1 MLLVC
6 GRGSNRYY
14 QTEAVIEALEFC
26 VCVCACERQRIKVY
40 EKEREDECLMG
51 FSGCVT

>member
-1 MLLVC
+1 MLVC
-6 GRGSNRYY
+6 GRGSNLYY
-14 QTEAVIEALEFC
+14 QTEAVMEALELC